1 MWNSVLHRLLST
13 SNERRT
19 MSASLPVSMESTAHL
34 LRRKMLGAEGAH
46 REERKK
52 TVVFPAR

>member
-1 MWNSVLHRLLST
+1 
-13 SNERRT
+13 

-34 LRRKMLGAEGAH
+34 SRRKMFGAEGAH

-52 TVVFPAR
+52 TVFFPVR